1 VELVKLE
8 TAMKALVAVQESIEI
23 TSPRIMKVQKA
34 WLSAPPQSQSLVA
47 QLPAFTNSWDFVQ
60 ETRNSVL
67 RRMTYLVNMRLHV
80 AQATEGDNELAA
92 ELALAFLDPILTAFD
107 KKNTITGLG
116 GMTLAGVSEGVIAPT
131 VTYQN
136 IRGGSPTLAIFGEN
150 VRTIGLDLLMEME
163 LNDAVE
169 FS

>member
-1 VELVKLE
+1 MKLE
-8 TAMKALVAVQESIEI
+8 YAMKALVAVQESIEI
-23 TSPRIMKVQKA
+23 AEPVPMRVRKA
-34 WLSAPPQSQSLVA
+34 WLSAPPQSQVLVA
-47 QLPAFTNSWDFVQ
+47 RLPAFTNTWDFVS
-60 ETRNSVL
+60 EERNSVL

-80 AQATEGDNELAA
+80 AQATDGDNERAA

-107 KKNTITGLG
+107 TTNSVSGLG
-116 GMTLAGVSEGVIAPT
+116 GMQLKGEVGGVIVPT

-136 IRGGSPTLAIFGEN
+136 IRGGSPTLALFGEG

-163 LNDAVE
+163 LNDAVA

>member
-1 VELVKLE
+1 MKLE

-23 TSPRIMKVQKA
+23 ASPRVMRVQKA
-34 WLSAPPQSQSLVA
+34 WLSAPPQSSALVA
-47 QLPAFTNSWDFVQ
+47 QLPAWTNSWDFVG
-60 ETRNSVL
+60 EDRGVSL
-67 RRMTYLVNMRLHV
+67 RRMHYLVNMRLHV
-80 AQATEGDNELAA
+80 AQATDGDNELAA

-107 KKNTITGLG
+107 KKHAITGLG
-116 GMTLAGVSEGVIAPT
+116 GMTLAGVTEGVISPT

-163 LNDAVE
+163 LNDAQD